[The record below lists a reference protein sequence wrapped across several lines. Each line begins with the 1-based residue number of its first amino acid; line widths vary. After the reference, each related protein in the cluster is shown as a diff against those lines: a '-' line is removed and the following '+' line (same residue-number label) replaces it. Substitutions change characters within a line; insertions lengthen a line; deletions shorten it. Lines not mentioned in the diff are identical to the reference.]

1 MTHLRPTRPRAGH
14 TAVAA
19 LLLLLVASCG
29 RSSGGSEPA
38 PDPLQPG
45 LYPVG
50 VTTVTFFDPAR
61 DRPLRTEIWY
71 PADESVRDLPPSPIT
86 DFVDAS
92 LAPLLVDST
101 VPLVGVRDVAVSPDG
116 PFPLVAFSHG
126 NGGIRF
132 QNTFQCERLAS
143 HGFIVVAP
151 DHTGNT
157 LLDLGGDPNSA
168 ENRPLDIS
176 FLYDEMSRQTDEP
189 GSPYEG
195 WVDVDRPFGVTGHS
209 FGSFTSMAVA
219 STDPRVGAA
228 LPMAAPGPISTAYS
242 APTFLMLATE
252 DKTIGLELNAAIR
265 SAWDALPG
273 PRWLAQI
280 IDAGHFSF
288 TIACLTGT
296 GLGDG
301 DGCGESE
308 RFGDGAP
315 FAFTPSELVWEI
327 VDGYS
332 VALFGRYL
340 KGIEEYE
347 SVLEENIAPDV
358 VELLS
363 DPRPESVT
371 FAEPGAI
378 ATAPG
383 AVPTS
388 RHRIKDYP
396 EPP

>member
-1 MTHLRPTRPRAGH
+1 MIYLRRTRSR
-14 TAVAA
+14 VANAAFPA

-29 RSSGGSEPA
+29 GGSSKGEPA
-38 PDPLQPG
+38 PDPLQAGP
-45 LYPVG
+45 YPVG
-50 VTTVTFFDPAR
+50 VTSVTFVDPAR
-61 DRPLRTEIWY
+61 GRSLRTEIWY
-71 PADESVRDLPPSPIT
+71 PADESVRGLPPAPIT

-92 LAPLLVDST
+92 LAPLLADST
-101 VPLVGVRDVAVSPDG
+101 VPLVAVRDVAIAPDG

-143 HGFIVVAP
+143 HGYIVVAP

-157 LLDLGGDPNSA
+157 LLDLGEDPNSA
-168 ENRPLDIS
+168 ENRPLDVS
-176 FLYDEMSRQTDEP
+176 FLFDEMSRQTDEP
-189 GSPYEG
+189 GGPYEG
-195 WVDVDRPFGVTGHS
+195 WVDVGLPFGVTGHS

-228 LPMAAPGPISTAYS
+228 LPMAAPGPISAAYT

-273 PRWLAQI
+273 PRWLAEI
-280 IDAGHFSF
+280 IDAGHYSFS
-288 TIACLTGT
+288 IACLTGT

-301 DGCGESE
+301 DACGEGE
-308 RFGDGAP
+308 RFSDGTP
-315 FAFTPSELVWEI
+315 FAFTPSEVVWEI

-340 KGIEEYE
+340 KGIQEYDAT
-347 SVLEENIAPDV
+347 LDRNIAPDV

-363 DPRPESVT
+363 DPRSASAPSQAA
-371 FAEPGAI
+371 F
-378 ATAPG
+378 ATAP
-383 AVPTS
+383 
-388 RHRIKDYP
+388 
-396 EPP
+396 

>member
-1 MTHLRPTRPRAGH
+1 MTYLRRTRARAAI
-14 TAVAA
+14 TSVS
-19 LLLLLVASCG
+19 LLLLLFVASCG
-29 RSSGGSEPA
+29 GGSSKGEPA
-38 PDPLQPG
+38 PDPLQAGP
-45 LYPVG
+45 YPVG

-71 PADESVRDLPPSPIT
+71 PADESVRELPPSPIT

-92 LAPLLVDST
+92 LAPLLADST
-101 VPLVGVRDVAVSPDG
+101 VPLVAVRDVAVSPEG

-143 HGFIVVAP
+143 HGFVVVAP

-176 FLYDEMSRQTDEP
+176 FLYDEMSRQTLEA
-189 GSPYEG
+189 GSPFEG
-195 WVDVDRPFGVTGHS
+195 WVDLDRPFGVTGHS
-209 FGSFTSMAVA
+209 FGSFTSLAVA

-228 LPMAAPGPISTAYS
+228 LPMAAPGPISADYT

-252 DKTIGLELNAAIR
+252 DKTIGLELNAAMR

-273 PRWLAQI
+273 PRWLAEI
-280 IDAGHFSF
+280 VDAGHYSFS
-288 TIACLTGT
+288 IACLTGT

-301 DGCGESE
+301 DGCGEAE
-308 RFGDGAP
+308 RFRDGAP
-315 FAFTPSELVWEI
+315 FAFTPAEVVWEI

-340 KGIEEYE
+340 KGIEEYDAI
-347 SVLEENIAPDV
+347 LEENIAPDV
-358 VELLS
+358 IELVSDSRAERVLS
-363 DPRPESVT
+363 
-371 FAEPGAI
+371 
-378 ATAPG
+378 AP
-383 AVPTS
+383 AAALAP
-388 RHRIKDYP
+388 
-396 EPP
+396 